1 MTVNLAELLPQ
12 IVTLADEAGAV
23 IMDHYRGDIE
33 VKTKADASPVTAAD
47 EASEAV
53 ILEGL
58 ARLTQAIPVVA
69 EEKVAAGDIPDLDAG
84 PFWLVDP
91 LDGTKEFIRR
101 NGEFTVNIALIGSEG
116 PILGVVLAPARER
129 AWWGAKDLGASVR
142 DADGKVTPIQVRPA
156 PAEGLT
162 AMVSRSH
169 SDADTEAFLDTAD
182 VIERISAGSSLK
194 FCLVAE
200 GRADLYP
207 RFGPTMEWDVAA
219 GHAVL
224 LAAGGQVT
232 TLDGEPLPLS
242 KAGFSQHRLHRESG
256 MTSLWMGPFSRSLI
270 EQSHALLQGGRLAT
284 QALEVAKALPVS

>member
-12 IVTLADEAGAV
+12 IVALADKAGAV
-23 IMDHYRGDIE
+23 IMDHYRRDFG

-58 ARLTQAIPVVA
+58 ARLTPGLPVVA
-69 EEKVAAGDIPDLDAG
+69 EEKVAAGNIPDLDAG

-91 LDGTKEFIRR
+91 LDGTKEFISK
-101 NGEFTVNIALIGSEG
+101 NGEFTVNIALVSSEG

-129 AWWGAKDLGASVR
+129 AWWGAKDLGANVR
-142 DADGKVTPIQVRPA
+142 DADGKVAPIKVRPT
-156 PAEGLT
+156 PAGGLT
-162 AMVSRSH
+162 AVVSRSH
-169 SDADTEAFLDTAD
+169 SDADTEAFLDKTG
-182 VIERISAGSSLK
+182 VVERISAGSSLK

-200 GRADLYP
+200 GKADLYP

-224 LAAGGQVT
+224 LAAGGRVT
-232 TLDGEPLPLS
+232 MLDG
-242 KAGFSQHRLHRESG
+242 
-256 MTSLWMGPFSRSLI
+256 GPFLYRKPDFCNTGFI
-270 EQSHALLQGGRLAT
+270 ARAG
-284 QALEVAKALPVS
+284 